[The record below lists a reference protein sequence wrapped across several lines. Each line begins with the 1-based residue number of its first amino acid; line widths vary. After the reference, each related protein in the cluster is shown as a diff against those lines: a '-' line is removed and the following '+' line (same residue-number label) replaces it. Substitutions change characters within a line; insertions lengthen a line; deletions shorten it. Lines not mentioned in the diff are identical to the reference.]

1 MCVPLSLPPPS
12 LVGGRDE
19 REARMGVEN
28 VVRRVK
34 EGGQGRE
41 REEEGKRR
49 GGKEKRREREEEAKR
64 RGERK
69 VRG

>member
-1 MCVPLSLPPPS
+1 
-12 LVGGRDE
+12 
-19 REARMGVEN
+19 MGVEN

-49 GGKEKRREREEEAKR
+49 GGKEKRRQ
-64 RGERK
+64 RGEEGER
-69 VRG
+69 

>member
-1 MCVPLSLPPPS
+1 MCGPLSPPPPS

-19 REARMGVEN
+19 REARMGMES

-34 EGGQGRE
+34 GGQGRE
-41 REEEGKRR
+41 REEEGE
-49 GGKEKRREREEEAKR
+49 KEKRREREEEGER
-64 RGERK
+64 RGGRE

>member
-1 MCVPLSLPPPS
+1 MCVLLSLPPPS

-41 REEEGKRR
+41 REEE
-49 GGKEKRREREEEAKR
+49 AKR